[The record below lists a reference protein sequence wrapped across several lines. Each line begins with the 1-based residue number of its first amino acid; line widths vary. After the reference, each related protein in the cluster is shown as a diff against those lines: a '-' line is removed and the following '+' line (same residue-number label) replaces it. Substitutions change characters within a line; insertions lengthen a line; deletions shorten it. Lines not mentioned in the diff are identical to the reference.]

1 MKAAYDF
8 HLHSCLSPC
17 GDKDM
22 TPRNITNLAK
32 LMGLDIIAL
41 TDHNSCKNCAAAVK
55 AGAEIGLAVVPGME
69 LCTAEEIHVICL
81 FPDAEAAEAFSEA
94 VRRRMPPVKNRP
106 DIFGEQTVLDADD
119 APVETEG
126 LLLLSASDIPLNEA
140 PALVRAYGGFCYPS
154 HIDRE
159 SFSLLS
165 TLGGF
170 PPEPGFACAELSPR
184 ADTKTLVARYPELGA
199 LRFMRS
205 SDAHYLEDMAP
216 ARDTLELPELSA
228 AAAICALRAWIKK
241 TPAI

>member
-17 GDKDM
+17 GDSEM
-22 TPRNITNLAK
+22 TPRNIVNLAK
-32 LMGLDIIAL
+32 LLELDIIAL

-55 AGAEIGLAVVPGME
+55 AGTDIGLVVIPGME

-81 FPDAEAAEAFSEA
+81 FPELELAEAFSEV
-94 VRRRMPPVKNRP
+94 VRHRMPPVKNRP
-106 DIFGEQTVLDADD
+106 DIFGEQIVVDADD
-119 APVETEG
+119 NPVGEEE
-126 LLLLSASDIPLNEA
+126 LLLLSATDIPLSEA
-140 PALVRAYGGFCYPS
+140 PALVRTYGGFCYPS

-170 PPEPGFACAELSPR
+170 PPEPGFTCAELSPR
-184 ADTKTLVARYPELGA
+184 ADVVALKAAYPALED

-205 SDAHYLEDMAP
+205 SDAHYLEEMSP
-216 ARDTLELPELSA
+216 ARDTIELPEVSA
-228 AAAICALRAWIKK
+228 AAVVEVLRGGVEGDK
-241 TPAI
+241 

>member
-1 MKAAYDF
+1 
-8 HLHSCLSPC
+8 
-17 GDKDM
+17 
-22 TPRNITNLAK
+22 
-32 LMGLDIIAL
+32 
-41 TDHNSCKNCAAAVK
+41 
-55 AGAEIGLAVVPGME
+55 ME

-81 FPDAEAAEAFSEA
+81 FPDIEAAEAFSDV
-94 VRRRMPPVKNRP
+94 VRHRMPPVKNRP
-106 DIFGEQTVLDADD
+106 DIFGAQIVMDADD
-119 APVETEG
+119 NPIGEEE

-170 PPEPGFACAELSPR
+170 PPEPGFTCAELSLR
-184 ADTKTLVARYPELGA
+184 ADLDALKAAYPELEG

-205 SDAHYLEDMAP
+205 SDAHYLEEMAP
-216 ARDTLELPELSA
+216 ARDTIEMREVSA
-228 AAAICALRAWIKK
+228 AAVVEVLRGGVEGEKI